1 MSPLSR
7 CVLLFSLT
15 FTGLFAEEKS
25 LNDHLEDRVVLNAK
39 YAKRFVEE
47 AEESPY
53 AKRLQP
59 IEKELGSEWVGLLKK
74 VKSSDDDQF
83 SDCEVG
89 ATRCGETLRI
99 IGPSAV
105 LVSTATDC
113 AGNTTTCSLDLCS
126 ESGGGGAGSRR
137 REPASE
143 SERQAIPGRN
153 RNIAFDDR

>member
-74 VKSSDDDQF
+74 VKSSDDDQLKMM
-83 SDCEVG
+83 V
-89 ATRCGETLRI
+89 LRI
-99 IGPSAV
+99 EILDEIRACYYDLEWAESMAEKV
-105 LVSTATDC
+105 KLRNQLAQWKKLLVVIKAISTKPV
-113 AGNTTTCSLDLCS
+113 
-126 ESGGGGAGSRR
+126 SGK
-137 REPASE
+137 
-143 SERQAIPGRN
+143 
-153 RNIAFDDR
+153 